1 MNRISIKKKRVGI
14 TAVAYIAV
22 AAVFISLSLTS
33 CSGSESSKISSSVI
47 SQNASQKATSS
58 SSADSASTNLSTSSK
73 SKNTKYDN
81 TNFEDSVFIGNSLVE
96 TLGCYGIIDNAD
108 FYGRVNLTVKTIFTK
123 STANGTVPVIDE
135 LKKKQYK
142 KVFIMLGM
150 NELGWL
156 TKSFTD
162 AYGKVVDAVKERQP
176 KAQIYIQS
184 ILPVSAA
191 VSARNKDNTNNA
203 RIDEYNLLLK
213 ELAQQKNVKYIDPAS
228 ALKNSAGCLPDEAA
242 ADGQHPNK
250 RYCEIWADYLRK
262 NISK

>member
-1 MNRISIKKKRVGI
+1 MNRININKKSVSSAAAAYI
-14 TAVAYIAV
+14 TATAL
-22 AAVFISLSLTS
+22 FISLLLTS
-33 CSGSESSKISSSVI
+33 CSSDGESSKISSSVS
-47 SQNASQKATSS
+47 SQSASQSIALSSDSVSS
-58 SSADSASTNLSTSSK
+58 STSASSK
-73 SKNTKYDN
+73 SKTAKYDN
-81 TNFEDSVFIGNSLVE
+81 TNFENSVFIGNSLVE

-123 STANGTVPVIDE
+123 STANGTVPIIDE

-150 NELGWL
+150 NELGWV
-156 TKSFTD
+156 TKSFID
-162 AYGKVVDAVKERQP
+162 AYGKVIDAVKERQP

-191 VSARNKDNTNNA
+191 VSARNKDETNNA
-203 RIDEYNLLLK
+203 RINEINALLK
-213 ELAQQKNVKYIDPAS
+213 ELAQQKNVKFIDPAS

-250 RYCEIWADYLRK
+250 KYCEIWADYLRK
-262 NISK
+262 NITK